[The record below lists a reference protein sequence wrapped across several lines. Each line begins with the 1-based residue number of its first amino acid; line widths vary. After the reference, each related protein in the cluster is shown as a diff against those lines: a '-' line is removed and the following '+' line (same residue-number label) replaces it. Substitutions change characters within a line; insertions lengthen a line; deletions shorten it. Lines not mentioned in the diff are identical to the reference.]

1 MYKFTVNDREFVAH
15 GSYTF
20 QHVFRDFNIRVVRMD
35 WSDLRRSP
43 TRVDEWTAEQIA
55 DGKTYYLTGYWPTPE
70 EAARQALSVWA
81 ADIEESDRADA
92 VDADRERR
100 EYVRDNQL
108 RKSDVI

>member
-1 MYKFTVNDREFVAH
+1 MIVNGREFVAN
-15 GSYTF
+15 GSNQF
-20 QHVFRDFNIRVVRMD
+20 RCVFRDFEIRIASIIRPSRTLPGYRAGD
-35 WSDLRRSP
+35 WS
-43 TRVDEWTAEQIA
+43 AEQIA

-92 VDADRERR
+92 ADADRERR

-108 RKSDVI
+108 RKNDVI

>member
-1 MYKFTVNDREFVAH
+1 MEINGRKFLCNARGDIYECRFREFE
-15 GSYTF
+15 
-20 QHVFRDFNIRVVRMD
+20 IRVVKTAWGRPRFDRVPAYD
-35 WSDLRRSP
+35 W
-43 TRVDEWTAEQIA
+43 AAQQIA

-70 EAARQALSVWA
+70 EAAWQALSVWA

-92 VDADRERR
+92 TDADRERR